1 MTEENPEKESQL
13 RLYKVL
19 SSKIKQR
26 PDSASLHAHLG
37 TVCLDL
43 GNRDEAFENLR
54 RALELDPELD
64 DVSQKLKK
72 NFSDRDLML
81 VRFPEKKRIPFWK
94 NLGTVFSYP
103 LAKRGTTVILAGA
116 ALFAVLNSLPMFGFL
131 LSLIF
136 IYPFLIAY
144 MLNIIRSVGDGEEQ
158 MPGWPE
164 VSDLWESML
173 LPAFRIFMA
182 TLICY
187 LPVVILFIIAV
198 KFSIPLSSLS
208 FLFIIFVALGTFYYP
223 MALISVALYENGLAP
238 LNFPVLIKAMFKMK
252 GDYFLAVLSMFVLEI
267 IAFFVNQVIQIRVPV
282 IGLFVFW
289 VVTLY
294 FVTAQMYILG
304 NVYYVHEKDLNWF

>member
-1 MTEENPEKESQL
+1 MTKDDSEKESQL

-19 SSKIKQR
+19 SSKIKQQ
-26 PDSASLHAHLG
+26 PDYASLHAHLG

-43 GNRDEAFENLR
+43 GYRDEAFENLK
-54 RALELDPELD
+54 RALELDFELD
-64 DVSQKLKK
+64 DVAQKLKK
-72 NFSDRDLML
+72 NFSDRELML

-116 ALFAVLNSLPMFGFL
+116 ALFAVLNSLPVFGFL

-136 IYPFLIAY
+136 VYPFLIAY
-144 MLNIIRSVGDGEEQ
+144 MLNIIRYVGDGEEQ

-173 LPAFRIFMA
+173 LPAFRIFLA

-187 LPVVILFIIAV
+187 MPVVILFIVAV

-208 FLFIIFVALGTFYYP
+208 FLFIIFVVLGTFYYP

-238 LNFPVLIKAMFKMK
+238 LNFPLLIKAMFKMK

-267 IAFFVNQVIQIRVPV
+267 IAFFVNLVLQIRVPV

-294 FVTAQMYILG
+294 FVTVQMYILG
-304 NVYYVHEKDLNWF
+304 NVYYVHENDLNWF